1 MFVNFGL
8 VSPEIVGVK
17 VWEGEVG
24 VAPQGQVWAEPVL
37 VHQFR
42 DELGSK
48 SNDEGLYK
56 KIIKKFIDAVK
67 MYQFNLIILFDSLRM
82 SGVNFIQ

>member
-24 VAPQGQVWAEPVL
+24 VAPEGQVWAEPVL

-56 KIIKKFIDAVK
+56 K
-67 MYQFNLIILFDSLRM
+67 
-82 SGVNFIQ
+82 